1 MASLNPSVLNLSF
14 GKTENDSLNG
24 LKGTDSI
31 ATTLA
36 QQITNVAMANTA
48 AEKAA
53 AVAAVA
59 SSVAS
64 HVGTGSLG
72 DVSGQT
78 SGTGSRRRPALQC
91 HKCKHCAAPD
101 CAK

>member
-1 MASLNPSVLNLSF
+1 MASLNPSFLNSNF
-14 GKTENDSLNG
+14 GKSGEGDISS
-24 LKGTDSI
+24 LKGSDSI
-31 ATTLA
+31 TTTLA

-59 SSVAS
+59 SSVAG
-64 HVGTGSLG
+64 HVGSGMSDINGTSNGS
-72 DVSGQT
+72 
-78 SGTGSRRRPALQC
+78 GSRRRPALQC

>member
-1 MASLNPSVLNLSF
+1 MASLNPSFLNSNF
-14 GKTENDSLNG
+14 GKSGEGDISS
-24 LKGTDSI
+24 LKGSDSI
-31 ATTLA
+31 TTTLA

-59 SSVAS
+59 SSVAG
-64 HVGTGSLG
+64 HVGSGMGDINGTSNGS
-72 DVSGQT
+72 
-78 SGTGSRRRPALQC
+78 GSRRRPALQC